1 MEDLTMPD
9 SSEPAAIIP
18 LLIATGVPAPALPA
32 TIASTFPTLSACELS
47 VAVQVAQAQAEQWVV
62 RRQ

>member
-1 MEDLTMPD
+1 MPD

-32 TIASTFPTLSACELS
+32 TVASTFPNLSASELS
-47 VAVQVAQAQAEQWVV
+47 VAVQVAQAQAQQRAA